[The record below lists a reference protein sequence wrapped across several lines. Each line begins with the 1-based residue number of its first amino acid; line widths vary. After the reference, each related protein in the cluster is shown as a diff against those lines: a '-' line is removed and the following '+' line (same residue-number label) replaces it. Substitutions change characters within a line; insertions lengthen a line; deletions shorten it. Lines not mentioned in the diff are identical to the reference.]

1 LKGSVLIYETYQ
13 DVYGSCSGNGLAAL
27 LMTGCGGG
35 GGDKK
40 AHLPANANTKVK
52 GDVMVYTSIY
62 PDILDKLCKP
72 NVAKV
77 LPNLKVTWFQGGTEK
92 VKTKIAGEIK
102 ANKSRRRCA
111 DGC

>member
-1 LKGSVLIYETYQ
+1 MKHTKMFTAAAAAMA
-13 DVYGSCSGNGLAAL
+13 LAAV

-35 GGDKK
+35 GDKK
-40 AHLPANANTKVK
+40 AAAPAAAGVNSKVK

-77 LPNLKVTWFQGGTEK
+77 
-92 VKTKIAGEIK
+92 
-102 ANKSRRRCA
+102 
-111 DGC
+111 